1 LNPLVSPGSCA
12 SAAVSVTQ
20 VMLAAAATA
29 AAARPRRDALWVSD
43 FRPIGGA
50 AVRADASHTTAL
62 Q

>member
-1 LNPLVSPGSCA
+1 M
-12 SAAVSVTQ
+12 SVTQ